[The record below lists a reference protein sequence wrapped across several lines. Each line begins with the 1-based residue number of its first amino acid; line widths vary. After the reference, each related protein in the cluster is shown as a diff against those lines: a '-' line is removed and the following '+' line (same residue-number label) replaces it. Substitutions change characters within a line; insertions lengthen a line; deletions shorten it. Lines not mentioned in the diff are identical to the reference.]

1 MGGVTKQEDLWNYRC
16 RLEGGQFLEELWQ
29 RPLDLCQRH
38 CNTPPLALSS
48 LDQSQARGGPRRH
61 ALCLCGIGAC
71 AAQGRKAVVNRFEA
85 VRESLE
91 PNSRRPW
98 IRYAAPPLR
107 TCVITKTDLML
118 PLLARTACPTG
129 SRSVCL
135 VATGQ
140 SKTSSK
146 NFTAGSL
153 HASPRTWCPAIPP
166 GCCASSQ
173 FRL

>member
-1 MGGVTKQEDLWNYRC
+1 MSPNKRIFGTKGVACKVR
-16 RLEGGQFLEELWQ
+16 QFLEELWQ

-48 LDQSQARGGPRRH
+48 LDQSQARGNPRRH
-61 ALCLCGIGAC
+61 ALCLCGIRAC
-71 AAQGRKAVVNRFEA
+71 AALRRKALVNRFEA
-85 VRESLE
+85 FRESLE
-91 PNSRRPW
+91 PNSSRPW

-129 SRSVCL
+129 SRSVCP
-135 VATGQ
+135 VATGR
-140 SKTSSK
+140 SKTSLN
-146 NFTAGSL
+146 NFSSGSL
-153 HASPRTWCPAIPP
+153 RASPRTWCPATLP
-166 GCCASSQ
+166 GCRASSQ